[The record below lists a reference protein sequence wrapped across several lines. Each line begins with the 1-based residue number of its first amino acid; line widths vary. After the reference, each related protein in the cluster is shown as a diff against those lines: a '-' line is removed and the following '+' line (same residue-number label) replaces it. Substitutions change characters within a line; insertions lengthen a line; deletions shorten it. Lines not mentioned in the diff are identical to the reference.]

1 MLNKFDLMLFSCYFF
16 TIQLYI
22 EITINT
28 FKENFMKKMII
39 SATVLAAM
47 AMPVLATEFITIGT
61 GGVTGTYYP
70 TGGAICRMM
79 NKERKTTG
87 IRCSVE
93 STGGSVYNVNTIN
106 ANELDF
112 GISQSDTA
120 YQAYNGEGKFKG
132 KAVKGLRSVLAI
144 YPELLALVVTKSSGI
159 KSLADVK
166 GKKLNIDIPGSGT
179 RMTTDIVLEAFG
191 IKHSDL
197 ALANELKSSE
207 GPTML
212 KDNKIDGYFGVFGH
226 PTANIK
232 DASNSVDIDLVAIEG
247 KPIDDLVAKYS
258 YYAKGVIS
266 GTFYKG
272 VKHDTPSIGVKAVLV
287 TKDSIDEKIV
297 YALTKTILDN
307 FDAFKK
313 LHPAYKT
320 ITKESLLDGLAVPQH
335 PGAIKAFKEAGLLK

>member
-1 MLNKFDLMLFSCYFF
+1 
-16 TIQLYI
+16 
-22 EITINT
+22 
-28 FKENFMKKMII
+28 MKKMILGVTLAVTM
-39 SATVLAAM
+39 SSPLFATQ
-47 AMPVLATEFITIGT
+47 FITIGT

-79 NKERKTTG
+79 NKNRKVTG

-106 ANELDF
+106 ADELDF
-112 GISQSDTA
+112 GIAQSDTA
-120 YQAYNGEGKFKG
+120 YQGYHGEGKFKG

-144 YPELLALVVTKSSGI
+144 YPELLAFVVRKSSGI

-179 RMTTDIVLEAFG
+179 RMTTDIVLEASG
-191 IKHSDL
+191 IKHSSL

-232 DASNSVDIDLVAIEG
+232 DASNSVDIDII
-247 KPIDDLVAKYS
+247 PIDGKAIDELVEKYS
-258 YYAKGVIS
+258 YYTKGVIS
-266 GTFYKG
+266 GSFYKG
-272 VKHDTPSIGVKAVLV
+272 VEHDTPSIGVKAVLV
-287 TKDSIDEKIV
+287 TKDNIDEKVV
-297 YALTKTILDN
+297 YTLTKTILDN
-307 FDAFKK
+307 FDDFKK

-320 ITKESLLDGLAVPQH
+320 ITRESLLDGLAVPQH
-335 PGAIKAFKEAGLLK
+335 PGAMKAFKEAGLLTEKSEKAKK

>member
-1 MLNKFDLMLFSCYFF
+1 
-16 TIQLYI
+16 
-22 EITINT
+22 
-28 FKENFMKKMII
+28 MKKMII

-47 AMPVLATEFITIGT
+47 SMPALATQFITIGT

-120 YQAYNGEGKFKG
+120 YQAYHGEGKFKG

-144 YPELLALVVTKSSGI
+144 YPELLAFVVTKSSGI

-232 DASNSVDIDLVAIEG
+232 DASNSVDIDLIPIDG

-258 YYAKGVIS
+258 YYAKGIIS
-266 GTFYKG
+266 GSFYKG
-272 VKHDTPSIGVKAVLV
+272 VEHDTPSIGVKAVLV
-287 TKDSIDEKIV
+287 TKDSIDDKIV
-297 YALTKTILDN
+297 YTLTKTILDN

>member
-1 MLNKFDLMLFSCYFF
+1 MTKLSKSIVAASVLFSG
-16 TIQLYI
+16 
-22 EITINT
+22 
-28 FKENFMKKMII
+28 
-39 SATVLAAM
+39 SAFGTQ
-47 AMPVLATEFITIGT
+47 FITIGT

-79 NKERKTTG
+79 KKNKKETG

-112 GISQSDTA
+112 GIAQSDTA
-120 YQAYNGEGKFKG
+120 YQAFHGEGKFEG
-132 KAVKGLRSVLAI
+132 KAIKGLRSVIAI
-144 YPELLALVVTKSSGI
+144 YPELLAFVVSKKSGI
-159 KSLADVK
+159 KTLMDIK
-166 GKKLNIDIPGSGT
+166 GKKVNIDVAGSGT
-179 RMTTDIVLEAFG
+179 RMTTEVVLDAFG
-191 IKHSDL
+191 IKLSDL

-232 DASNSVDIDLVAIEG
+232 DASNSVDVDLVPIEG
-247 KPIDDLVAKYS
+247 KPVDDLVAKYD
-258 YYAKGVIS
+258 YYAKGIIS

-272 VKHDTPSIGVKAVLV
+272 VEHDTPSIGVKAVLC
-287 TKDSIDEKIV
+287 TKDSIDEKVV
-297 YALTKTILDN
+297 YTLAKTILDN

-335 PGAIKAFKEAGLLK
+335 PGAIKAFKEAGIMK

>member
-1 MLNKFDLMLFSCYFF
+1 MKR
-16 TIQLYI
+16 TILGVAVAV
-22 EITINT
+22 TLSVPV
-28 FKENFMKKMII
+28 F
-39 SATVLAAM
+39 ATQ
-47 AMPVLATEFITIGT
+47 FITIGT

-79 NKERKTTG
+79 NKNRKTTG

-106 ANELDF
+106 AGELDF

-120 YQAYNGEGKFKG
+120 YQGFNGEGKFKD

-144 YPELLALVVTKSSGI
+144 YPELLAFVVRKSSGI

-179 RMTTDIVLEAFG
+179 RMTTDIVLEASG
-191 IKHSDL
+191 IKKSDL

-232 DASNSVDIDLVAIEG
+232 DASNSVDIDLV
-247 KPIDDLVAKYS
+247 PIDGEAIDKLVAKYS
-258 YYAKGVIS
+258 YYAKGIIS
-266 GTFYKG
+266 GSFYKG
-272 VKHDTPSIGVKAVLV
+272 VEHDTPSIGVKAVLV
-287 TKDSIDEKIV
+287 TKDSIDEKVV
-297 YALTKTILDN
+297 YTLTKTILDN

-335 PGAIKAFKEAGLLK
+335 KGAIKAFKEAGLLK